1 MMSKKT
7 LIYIG
12 GPTASG
18 KTSVAV
24 EIAKYFSTEIISC
37 DSRQFYKEMSIGTAI
52 PNKKELLE
60 IKHHFIQDRSVIN
73 HLSVGEYEIEAI
85 KLIDTIFK
93 KNNYV
98 VLVGGSGLYADSII
112 NGLDLIP
119 KVSEENIKFVNDIYK
134 KNGLYQIKK
143 LLKIK
148 DPVFYNKT
156 DLNNPRRLIRALSVC
171 LETNKPFSSFLG
183 KLNSKRDFN
192 CFIYILNDG
201 REKLY
206 DKINLRVDNMIKKG
220 LEDEAKSLSKY
231 MNLKPLNTVGY
242 KEWIS
247 YWSSSCDKN
256 SVIEEIKKNTRR
268 YAKRQLT
275 WFRRYKSAKW
285 LETDAS
291 INSII
296 NHHK

>member
-93 KNNYV
+93 DNNYV

-119 KVSEENIKFVNDIYK
+119 KVSEENIEFVNDIYK
-134 KNGLYQIKK
+134 KKGLYQIKK

-171 LETNKPFSSFLG
+171 LETNKPFSSFLR
-183 KLNSKRDFN
+183 KLNSKRNFN
-192 CFIYILNDG
+192 CFIYILNDD

-206 DKINLRVDNMIKKG
+206 EKINLRVDNMIKKG
-220 LEDEAKSLSKY
+220 LEDEVKSLSKY

>member
-18 KTSVAV
+18 KTNVAV

-52 PNKKELLE
+52 PDKKQLLE
-60 IKHHFIQDRSVIN
+60 IKHHFIQDRSVID
-73 HLSVGEYEIEAI
+73 HLSVGRYEIEAI

-93 KNNYV
+93 ENNYV

-119 KVSEENIKFVNDIYK
+119 KVSQENIEIVNDIYK
-134 KNGLYQIKK
+134 KNGLFQIKK

-148 DPVFYNKT
+148 DPVFYDKT
-156 DLNNPRRLIRALSVC
+156 DLNNPRRLTRALSVC

-183 KLNSKRDFN
+183 KLNSQRNFN
-192 CFIYILNDG
+192 SFIYILNED

-220 LEDEAKSLSKY
+220 LEDEAKLLSKY

-242 KEWIS
+242 KEWNS
-247 YWSSSCDKN
+247 YWSSSCDKS

-275 WFRRYKSAKW
+275 WFRRYESAKW
-285 LETDAS
+285 LETNTS

-296 NHHK
+296 KDHK